1 MIRAADGVILTT
13 KHYSNCMSNV
23 SFIFNPTRV
32 ADVLCPLQLAYRNN
46 YSNQHNAYRRVIEI
60 KYVKEREQ

>member
-32 ADVLCPLQLAYRNN
+32 ADGLCPLKLAYRNN
-46 YSNQHNAYRRVIEI
+46 YSNKNNTYRRVIEI
-60 KYVKEREQ
+60 KYVKKRGL